1 LVENLAVDKSADK
14 QSELDMLK
22 VEIQEMKKMMFK
34 QAELI
39 KVLTSKQ

>member
-1 LVENLAVDKSADK
+1 LAVDKSADK

-22 VEIQEMKKMMFK
+22 VEIQEMKKMMFE